1 VSAFRRGFIFFLL
14 LSLTA
19 TLPLASDPLE
29 TVDVAALVAA
39 IQATTGTPEPR
50 AGVVR
55 GEVVFE
61 EAAFFAFWFP
71 VVGNVVGGGGT
82 HFKSDIFIVNYGNSA
97 KEVLFLF
104 GPRGQSNVGTARAF
118 RRTIQ
123 PGHVSLRD
131 IIGTQFQTDGL
142 GYLLVTAVIP
152 GTTTLDGT
160 AILDGFSRIWT
171 QQPGSAGTVSQSL
184 VPVPIGNN
192 GQTTNFSSAPLFAIG
207 SRQDSQFR
215 TNVGVASLD
224 TQERTF
230 RVDIQGTGGETSFTI
245 TVPGSSMAQVPI
257 PAGNWGDMLIMISQ
271 SSPSQLGW
279 TAYTSTVDNVTG
291 DGWSVYAVP

>member
-1 VSAFRRGFIFFLL
+1 VSALRRGFTFSLL
-14 LSLTA
+14 LTLTA
-19 TLPLASDPLE
+19 TLPLVSDTLE
-29 TVDVAALVAA
+29 TVDVASLVAA
-39 IQATTGTPEPR
+39 IQATPVTPVSKAE
-50 AGVVR
+50 AVR

-61 EAAFFAFWFP
+61 EAAFPAFWFP
-71 VVGNVVGGGGT
+71 VVGNVIGGFGT

-97 KEVLFLF
+97 KEVLFVF
-104 GPRGQSNVGTARAF
+104 GPRGQSNVGTARTF
-118 RRTIQ
+118 RRTVQ
-123 PGHVSLRD
+123 PGHISLRD

-152 GTTTLDGT
+152 GTTTVDAT
-160 AILDGFSRIWT
+160 AVLDGFSRIWT

-230 RVDIQGTGGETSFTI
+230 RVDILGTGGNTSFTI
-245 TVPGSSMAQVPI
+245 TVPGSSMAQAAI
-257 PAGNWGDMLIMISQ
+257 PPGNWGDMLIMISQ
-271 SSPSQLGW
+271 TSPSQLGW